1 MSISGDGPGLSKA
14 KRRLGRYLA
23 GAGLLMLTFSIA
35 YQWAAGF
42 FAGEDISFLQA
53 VHVVV
58 ETFTTTGYG
67 EQTRFWVD
75 HPPLL
80 ALSILMQLTGVTTVF
95 LTLPLFLVPL
105 VEDALR
111 TAPPTAS
118 THTDHVVICTF
129 TPRGD
134 ALVDELDS
142 MDVPY
147 VILEADRD
155 RAEELYGEGY
165 EVVHGDP
172 EEVESL
178 EAANAPEALAIVADD
193 DDETN
198 ASVILAAKQAAPDAR
213 VVSLIEDPEVAD
225 YHRYA
230 GADRV
235 VSPRR
240 LLGESLAGK
249 ATTSISS
256 ELGDA
261 IEIGED
267 FEVAELLVQR
277 GSPVEDR
284 TIAESGIGEVTG
296 VNVIGAWFSGE
307 FVSPPAPDAVIDE
320 HTILLVVGRE
330 KQLEE
335 LRALTLSSARRFRRG
350 TVIVAGYGEVGSTA
364 AETLA
369 SAGVPHLVVDKRD
382 KPGVDLVG
390 DITDPQTLAEANV
403 SEARGVLLA
412 LDNDTTAVFAT
423 LVSERVSEETEVI
436 ARANETES
444 IAKLYRAGA
453 DYVLALSTVAGRM
466 LASTVLDEEVIAPQS
481 QIEIVRTHAPGLVGR
496 TLAGADVRARTNC
509 TVIAVERG
517 GELVTEIGPAFR
529 VEADDDLVVAGV
541 DEDIYRFNEQFG

>member
-1 MSISGDGPGLSKA
+1 MSITGDGPGLSKA

-23 GAGLLMLTFSIA
+23 GAALLMLTYAFI
-35 YQWAAGF
+35 YRWAVGQF
-42 FAGEDISFLQA
+42 VGGDVTFLGA
-53 VHVVV
+53 MHHVV

-67 EQTRFWVD
+67 EQAAFLED
-75 HPPLL
+75 SPPLQI
-80 ALSILMQLTGVTTVF
+80 LSILMQLTGVTTVF

-118 THTDHVVICTF
+118 DLTDHVVICTF

-142 MDVPY
+142 MGVPY
-147 VILEADRD
+147 VILESDRD
-155 RAEELYGEGY
+155 LAEELHGQEY

-172 EEVESL
+172 ESVESL
-178 EAANAPEALAIVADD
+178 EAANAPDALAIVADD

-198 ASVILAAKQAAPDAR
+198 ASIILAAKQAAPDAR
-213 VVSLIEDPEVAD
+213 VVSLIEDPRVMD
-225 YHRYA
+225 YHHYA
-230 GADRV
+230 GADQV

-256 ELGDA
+256 DLGDA

-277 GSPVEDR
+277 ESPVEGK
-284 TIAESGIGEVTG
+284 TIAESGIGRTTG

-307 FVSPPAPDAVIDE
+307 FVSPPAPNAVIDE

-335 LRALTLSSARRFRRG
+335 LRGLTRSSARRFRRG

-369 SAGVPHLVVDKRD
+369 SAGVPHVIVDKED
-382 KPGVDLVG
+382 KPGVDVVG
-390 DITDPQTLAEANV
+390 DITDPQTLAAANV
-403 SEARGVLLA
+403 TEARGVLLA
-412 LDNDTTAVFAT
+412 LSSDTTAVFAT
-423 LVSERVSEETEVI
+423 LVSEHISEETEVI
-436 ARANETES
+436 ARANETGS

-481 QIEIVRTHAPGLVGR
+481 QIEIVRTHAPNLVGQS
-496 TLAGADVRARTNC
+496 LVEADVRARTNC
-509 TVIAVERG
+509 TVIAVERDG
-517 GELVTEIGPAFR
+517 TLVTEISPDFR
-529 VEADDDLVVAGV
+529 VEEQDDLIVAGV
-541 DEDIYRFNEQFG
+541 DEDIYQFNEQFG

>member
-1 MSISGDGPGLSKA
+1 MSISGDGPGFSKA
-14 KRRLGRYLA
+14 KSRLGRYLT
-23 GAGLLMLTFSIA
+23 GAAVLMLSYA
-35 YQWAAGF
+35 VVYQWAVGF
-42 FAGEDISFLQA
+42 FAGVDVSFLQA
-53 VHVVV
+53 THVVV

-75 HPPLL
+75 YPPLL

-111 TAPPTAS
+111 TAPPAS
-118 THTDHVVICTF
+118 SDQTDHVIICTF

-134 ALVDELDS
+134 ALVDELDA
-142 MDVPY
+142 MDVEY
-147 VILEADRD
+147 VILESDRD
-155 RAEELYGEGY
+155 LAEELYGQGY
-165 EVVHGDP
+165 EVIHGDP
-172 EEVESL
+172 ESVEAL
-178 EAANAPEALAIVADD
+178 ESANAAEALAIVADD

-198 ASVILAAKQAAPDAR
+198 ASIILAAKQAAPTSR
-213 VVSLIEDPEVAD
+213 VVSLIENPRVAE

-230 GADRV
+230 GADQV

-249 ATTSISS
+249 ATTSVSS
-256 ELGDA
+256 ALGDA

-277 GSPVEDR
+277 GSPVEGE
-284 TIAESGIGEVTG
+284 TIAESGIARLTG
-296 VNVIGAWFSGE
+296 VNVIGAWFSGK
-307 FVSPPAPDAVIDE
+307 FVSPPAPDDVIDE

-330 KQLEE
+330 KRLEE

-350 TVIVAGYGEVGSTA
+350 SIIVAGYGEVGSTA

-369 SAGVPHLVVDKRD
+369 SSGVPHLVVDKVD
-382 KPGVDLVG
+382 KAGVDVVG

-403 SEARGVLLA
+403 TEARGVLLA
-412 LDNDTTAVFAT
+412 LDDDTTAVFAT

-481 QIEIVRTHAPGLVGR
+481 QIEIVRTQAPRMVGK
-496 TLAGADVRARTNC
+496 TLAEADVRAKTNC
-509 TVIAVERG
+509 TIIAIERG
-517 GELVTEIGPAFR
+517 DELITDVGPDLR
-529 VEADDDLVVAGV
+529 VRSDDDLIVAGL
-541 DEDIYRFNEQFG
+541 DQDIYRFNDRYS

>member
-1 MSISGDGPGLSKA
+1 
-14 KRRLGRYLA
+14 
-23 GAGLLMLTFSIA
+23 
-35 YQWAAGF
+35 
-42 FAGEDISFLQA
+42 
-53 VHVVV
+53 
-58 ETFTTTGYG
+58 
-67 EQTRFWVD
+67 
-75 HPPLL
+75 
-80 ALSILMQLTGVTTVF
+80 MQLTGVTTVF

-111 TAPPTAS
+111 TAPPTTS

-172 EEVESL
+172 EAIESL
-178 EAANAPEALAIVADD
+178 EAANAAEALAIVADD

-198 ASVILAAKQAAPDAR
+198 ASIILAAKQAAPDAR

-277 GSPVEDR
+277 GSPVEGR
-284 TIAESGIGEVTG
+284 TIAESGIGQVTG
-296 VNVIGAWFSGE
+296 ANVIGAWFTGE

-369 SAGVPHLVVDKRD
+369 SAGVPHLVVDKQD

-390 DITDPQTLAEANV
+390 DITDPQTLSEANV
-403 SEARGVLLA
+403 TEARGVLLA

-509 TVIAVERG
+509 TVIAVERDG
-517 GELVTEIGPAFR
+517 TLVTEIAPEFR
-529 VEADDDLVVAGV
+529 VKADDDLIVAGV

>member
-14 KRRLGRYLA
+14 KSRLGRYLA
-23 GAGLLMLTFSIA
+23 GAALLMLSYA
-35 YQWAAGF
+35 LVYRWAVGF
-42 FAGEDISFLQA
+42 FAGVDVSFIQSL
-53 VHVVV
+53 HVVV

-75 HPPLL
+75 YPPLL
-80 ALSILMQLTGVTTVF
+80 ALSIVMQLTGVTTVF

-111 TAPPTAS
+111 TAPPTS
-118 THTDHVVICTF
+118 SDLTDHVIICTF

-134 ALVDELDS
+134 ALVDELDA
-142 MDVPY
+142 MDMEY
-147 VILEADRD
+147 VVLESDRD
-155 RAEELYGEGY
+155 LAEELYGQGY
-165 EVVHGDP
+165 TVVHGDP
-172 EEVESL
+172 ESAESL

-198 ASVILAAKQAAPDAR
+198 ASIILAAKEAAPTSR
-213 VVSLIEDPEVAD
+213 IVSLIEDPRVAE

-230 GADRV
+230 GADQV

-256 ELGDA
+256 SLGDA

-277 GSPVEDR
+277 GSPVEDKS
-284 TIAESGIGEVTG
+284 IAESGIGDITG

-307 FVSPPAPDAVIDE
+307 FVSPPAPDDVIDE

-330 KQLEE
+330 KRLEE
-335 LRALTLSSARRFRRG
+335 LRTLTLSSARRFRRG

-369 SAGVPHLVVDKRD
+369 SAGVPNLVVDKVD
-382 KPGVDLVG
+382 KPGVDVVG
-390 DITDPQTLAEANV
+390 DITDPQTLAEAKV
-403 SEARGVLLA
+403 TEARGVLLA
-412 LDNDTTAVFAT
+412 LDDDTTAVFAT

-436 ARANETES
+436 ARANETENIS
-444 IAKLYRAGA
+444 KLYRAGA

-481 QIEIVRTHAPGLVGR
+481 QIEIVRTQAPGLVGQ
-496 TLAGADVRARTNC
+496 TLASADVRAKTNC
-509 TVIAVERG
+509 TIIAVERG
-517 GELVTEIGPAFR
+517 DELITEAGPDLR
-529 VEADDDLVVAGV
+529 VRRDDDLIVAGI
-541 DEDIYRFNEQFG
+541 DEDIYRFNELFG

>member
-1 MSISGDGPGLSKA
+1 VGQFA
-14 KRRLGRYLA
+14 QEEV
-23 GAGLLMLTFSIA
+23 TFM
-35 YQWAAGF
+35 
-42 FAGEDISFLQA
+42 QA
-53 VHVVV
+53 LHVVV

-75 HPPLL
+75 YPPLL
-80 ALSILMQLTGVTTVF
+80 ALSIVMQLTGVTTVF

-111 TAPPTAS
+111 TAPPTS
-118 THTDHVVICTF
+118 TSLTDHVIICTF

-134 ALVDELDS
+134 ALVDELDA
-142 MDVPY
+142 MGVEY

-155 RAEELYGEGY
+155 RAENLYGQGY

-172 EEVESL
+172 ESVEAL
-178 EAANAPEALAIVADD
+178 EAVNAAASLAIVADD

-198 ASVILAAKQAAPDAR
+198 ASIILAAKQAAPGCR
-213 VVSLIEDPEVAD
+213 VVSVIEDPRVAE

-230 GADRV
+230 GADQV

-249 ATTSISS
+249 ATTSVSS

-267 FEVAELLVQR
+267 FEIAELLVQR
-277 GSPVEDR
+277 GSPVEGKS
-284 TIAESGIGEVTG
+284 IAESGIGDLTG
-296 VNVIGAWFSGE
+296 VNVIGAWFTGK
-307 FVSPPAPDAVIDE
+307 FVSPPAPDDVIDE

-330 KQLEE
+330 KRLEE
-335 LRALTLSSARRFRRG
+335 LRSLTLSSARRFRRG
-350 TVIVAGYGEVGSTA
+350 SVIVAGYGEVGSTA

-369 SAGVPHLVVDKRD
+369 SAGVPHLVVDKAE
-382 KPGVDLVG
+382 KPGVDVVG
-390 DITDPQTLAEANV
+390 DITDPSTLAEAGVKN
-403 SEARGVLLA
+403 ARGVLLA
-412 LDNDTTAVFAT
+412 LDDDTTAVFAT

-436 ARANETES
+436 ARANETGS

-466 LASTVLDEEVIAPQS
+466 LASKVLDEEVIAPQS
-481 QIEIVRTHAPGLVGR
+481 QIEIVRTQAPGLVGR
-496 TLAGADVRARTNC
+496 TLAEADVRAQTNC
-509 TVIAVERG
+509 TIIAVERKDG
-517 GELVTEIGPAFR
+517 LITEVEPELR
-529 VEADDDLVVAGV
+529 VRADDDLIVAGI
-541 DEDIYRFNEQFG
+541 DEDIYRFNERFG

>member
-1 MSISGDGPGLSKA
+1 MSISGNGPGLSKA
-14 KRRLGRYLA
+14 KSRLGRYLA
-23 GAGLLMLTFSIA
+23 GAALLMLTYA
-35 YQWAAGF
+35 VVYRWAVGY
-42 FAGEDISFLQA
+42 FAGEDVTFLQA

-67 EQTRFWVD
+67 EQTQLWVD

-80 ALSILMQLTGVTTVF
+80 TLSILMQLTGVTTVF

-111 TAPPTAS
+111 TAPPTS
-118 THTDHVVICTF
+118 SDLTGHVVICTF

-134 ALVDELDS
+134 ALVDELDA
-142 MDVPY
+142 MAMEY
-147 VILEADRD
+147 VILESDRAL
-155 RAEELYGEGY
+155 AEELYGQGY
-165 EVVHGDP
+165 DVVHGDP
-172 EEVESL
+172 ESAESL
-178 EAANAPEALAIVADD
+178 EAANAHEALAIVADD

-198 ASVILAAKQAAPDAR
+198 ASIILAAKQAAPTSR
-213 VVSLIEDPEVAD
+213 VVSLIEDPKVAE

-230 GADRV
+230 GADTV

-256 ELGDA
+256 SLGDA

-277 GSPVEDR
+277 GSPVEGKS
-284 TIAESGIGEVTG
+284 IAESGIGNITG

-307 FVSPPAPDAVIDE
+307 FVSPPAPGDVIDE

-330 KQLEE
+330 KRLEE
-335 LRALTLSSARRFRRG
+335 LRTLTLSSARRFRRG
-350 TVIVAGYGEVGSTA
+350 AVIVAGYGEVGSTA

-369 SAGVPHLVVDKRD
+369 SAGVPNLVVDKED
-382 KPGVDLVG
+382 KPGVDVVG
-390 DITDPQTLAEANV
+390 DITDPQTLAEAKV
-403 SEARGVLLA
+403 TEARAVLLA

-481 QIEIVRTHAPGLVGR
+481 QIEIVRTQAPGLVGQ
-496 TLAGADVRARTNC
+496 TLAGADVRAKTNC
-509 TVIAVERG
+509 TVIAVERDE
-517 GELVTEIGPAFR
+517 ELITEAGPNLR
-529 VEADDDLVVAGV
+529 VRRDDDLIVAGI
-541 DEDIYRFNEQFG
+541 DEDIYRFNELFG

>member
-14 KRRLGRYLA
+14 KQRLGRYLA
-23 GAGLLMLTFSIA
+23 AAATAILLYAIV
-35 YQWAAGF
+35 YQWALGYF
-42 FAGEDISFLQA
+42 TDETTTFLQA
-53 VHVVV
+53 LHVVV

-67 EQTRFWVD
+67 EQAGLWEET
-75 HPPLL
+75 PPLL
-80 ALSILMQLTGVTTVF
+80 ALSIAMQLTGVVTVF
-95 LTLPLFLVPL
+95 LALPLFLVPL

-111 TAPPTAS
+111 TDPPTS
-118 THTDHVVICTF
+118 SSLTDHVIICTY

-134 ALVDELDS
+134 ALVDELES

-147 VILEADRD
+147 VIVEGDRD
-155 RAEELYGEGY
+155 LAEELYAEDY
-165 EVVHGDP
+165 TVIHGDP
-172 EEVESL
+172 ESVEVL
-178 EAANAPEALAIVADD
+178 EDANASEALSIVTDD

-198 ASVILAAKQAAPDAR
+198 ASIILAAKQAAPDCR
-213 VVSLIEDPEVAD
+213 VVSLIEDPHVAD

-230 GADRV
+230 GADAV

-249 ATTSISS
+249 ATTSVST

-261 IEIGED
+261 VEIGED

-277 GSPVEDR
+277 GSPVEGKP
-284 TIAESGIGEVTG
+284 IAESGIANLTG
-296 VNVIGAWFSGE
+296 ANVIGAWFSGE

-330 KQLEE
+330 KQLEK
-335 LRALTLSSARRFRRG
+335 LRELTLSSARRFRRG
-350 TVIVAGYGEVGSTA
+350 AILIAGYGEVGSTA

-369 SAGVPHLVVDKRD
+369 SSGVPHVVIDLED
-382 KPGVDLVG
+382 KPGVDIVG
-390 DITDPQTLAEANV
+390 DVTDPQTLIEAGV
-403 SEARGVLLA
+403 KEARGVLVA
-412 LDNDTTAVFAT
+412 LNDDTTAVFAT

-481 QIEIVRTHAPGLVGR
+481 QIELVRTHADKLVGK
-496 TLAGADVRARTNC
+496 TLAEADVRAKTNC
-509 TVIAVERG
+509 TIIAVKRDG
-517 GELVTEIGPAFR
+517 NLLTEIGPDFR
-529 VEADDDLVVAGV
+529 IGRKDELIVAGI
-541 DEDIYRFNEQFG
+541 DQDIYRFNEQFG

>member
-1 MSISGDGPGLSKA
+1 MSISGGGSGLSKA
-14 KRRLGRYLA
+14 KQRLGRYLA
-23 GAGLLMLTFSIA
+23 GAALLMLAFTVV
-35 YQWAAGF
+35 YQWAVGRY
-42 FAGEDISFLQA
+42 AGEDMSFLLA
-53 VHVVV
+53 LHFVV
-58 ETFTTTGYG
+58 ETFTTNGYG
-67 EQTRFWVD
+67 EQTGLWLD
-75 HPPLL
+75 SPPLL
-80 ALSILMQLTGVTTVF
+80 LLSIVMQLAGVTTVF
-95 LTLPLFLVPL
+95 LTLPLFIVPL

-111 TAPPTAS
+111 TAPPS
-118 THTDHVVICTF
+118 ESELVEHVVICTF

-142 MDVPY
+142 MGVPY
-147 VILEADRD
+147 VVIESDRD
-155 RAEELYGEGY
+155 YAEKLHAEDY
-165 EVVHGDP
+165 EVIHGDP
-172 EEVESL
+172 ESVEAL
-178 EAANAPEALAIVADD
+178 QAANATDSLAIVADD

-198 ASVILAAKQAAPDAR
+198 ASIILAAKQAAPDAR
-213 VVSLIEDPEVAD
+213 VVSVIENPSVAD

-230 GADRV
+230 GADTV

-256 ELGDA
+256 ALGDA

-277 GSPVEDR
+277 GSPVEGE
-284 TIAESGIGEVTG
+284 TIAESGIGQTAG

-335 LRALTLSSARRFRRG
+335 LRGLTLSSARRFRRG

-369 SAGVPHLVVDKRD
+369 SAGVPHLVVDKTD
-382 KPGVDLVG
+382 KPGVDVVG
-390 DITDPQTLAEANV
+390 DITDPRTLSAANV
-403 SEARGVLLA
+403 TEARGVLLA

-481 QIEIVRTHAPGLVGR
+481 QIEIVRTNAPNLVGR
-496 TLAGADVRARTNC
+496 SLAEADVRARTNC
-509 TVIAVERG
+509 TVIAVERDG
-517 GELVTEIGPAFR
+517 TLVTEIGPDFR
-529 VEADDDLVVAGV
+529 VKAQDDLVVAGV
-541 DEDIYRFNEQFG
+541 DKDIYRFNEQFG

>member
-42 FAGEDISFLQA
+42 FAGEDITFLQA

-118 THTDHVVICTF
+118 TRSDHVVICTF

-155 RAEELYGEGY
+155 RAEELHGAGY
-165 EVVHGDP
+165 DVVHGDP
-172 EEVESL
+172 EDVESL
-178 EAANAPEALAIVADD
+178 EAANAAEALAIVADD

-198 ASVILAAKQAAPDAR
+198 ASIILAAKQAAPDAR
-213 VVSLIEDPEVAD
+213 VVSLIEDPDVAD

-277 GSPVEDR
+277 GSPAEGR
-284 TIAESGIGEVTG
+284 TIAESGIGDVTG
-296 VNVIGAWFSGE
+296 VNVIGAWFTGE
-307 FVSPPAPDAVIDE
+307 FVSPPAPHAVIDE

-364 AETLA
+364 AEKLA
-369 SAGVPHLVVDKRD
+369 SAGVPHLVVDKQD

-390 DITDPQTLAEANV
+390 DITDPQTLSEANV

-423 LVSERVSEETEVI
+423 LVSEETEVI

-481 QIEIVRTHAPGLVGR
+481 QIEIVRTNAPGLVGR

-509 TVIAVERG
+509 TVIAVERNG
-517 GELVTEIGPAFR
+517 ALVTEVGPEFR

>member
-1 MSISGDGPGLSKA
+1 MGRPSAAARAVDSDATHGRHDRLPHAPAVSRPARRRRPADRAADGVDA
-14 KRRLGRYLA
+14 LGPRRYLH
-23 GAGLLMLTFSIA
+23 
-35 YQWAAGF
+35 
-42 FAGEDISFLQA
+42 
-53 VHVVV
+53 VHPSRRRPR
-58 ETFTTTGYG
+58 GR
-67 EQTRFWVD
+67 TRFD
-75 HPPLL
+75 GR
-80 ALSILMQLTGVTTVF
+80 AIRDS
-95 LTLPLFLVPL
+95 
-105 VEDALR
+105 R
-111 TAPPTAS
+111 S
-118 THTDHVVICTF
+118 R
-129 TPRGD
+129 PR
-134 ALVDELDS
+134 
-142 MDVPY
+142 
-147 VILEADRD
+147 
-155 RAEELYGEGY
+155 
-165 EVVHGDP
+165 
-172 EEVESL
+172 
-178 EAANAPEALAIVADD
+178 
-193 DDETN
+193 
-198 ASVILAAKQAAPDAR
+198 
-213 VVSLIEDPEVAD
+213 
-225 YHRYA
+225 
-230 GADRV
+230 
-235 VSPRR
+235 PR
-240 LLGESLAGK
+240 LAGK

-277 GSPVEDR
+277 GSPAEGR
-284 TIAESGIGEVTG
+284 TIAESGIGDVTG
-296 VNVIGAWFSGE
+296 VNVIGAWFTGE
-307 FVSPPAPDAVIDE
+307 FVSPPAPHAVIDE

-364 AETLA
+364 AEKLA
-369 SAGVPHLVVDKRD
+369 SAGVPHLVVDKQD

-390 DITDPQTLAEANV
+390 DITDPQTLSEANV

-481 QIEIVRTHAPGLVGR
+481 QIEIVRTNAPGLVGR

-509 TVIAVERG
+509 TVIAVERNG
-517 GELVTEIGPAFR
+517 ALVTEVGPEFR